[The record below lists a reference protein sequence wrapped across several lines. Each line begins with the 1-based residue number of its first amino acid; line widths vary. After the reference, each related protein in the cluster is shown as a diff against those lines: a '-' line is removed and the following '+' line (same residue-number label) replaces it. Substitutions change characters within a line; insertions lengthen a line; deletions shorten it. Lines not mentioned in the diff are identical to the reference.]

1 MNLEIGTLHFTSIMS
16 IISKYL
22 TKEIIKY
29 FSIILFTVICIFLAV
44 DFFEKIDNFIEA
56 GIPFSRAVSFF
67 QFRIPFI
74 IAQIAPV
81 CILLAVLIVFGLMN
95 KNNEIIA
102 LKSSGISIY
111 FFLKPVLS
119 IGLLFSIFLFFL
131 SETLVPITINKAN
144 TIWLKEVKKKSAVIS
159 REKNIW
165 IKGKG
170 SILHIKYYNPS
181 NKTVSGITL
190 YFFDKD
196 FLLTRRVDARKGFYK
211 NGEWIFNEL
220 MEQIRDNETGN
231 YRTLFYKK
239 RIEKLDFLPGDLK
252 RVIKKSEEMNFKE
265 LYLYIKNI
273 ESEGYDATIYRV
285 DLNAKIA
292 FPFVCI
298 IMCLLATG
306 IAVRVKKGRTLSVS
320 ITYGIGI
327 IFLYWILYS
336 FCLSLGYGGLLP
348 PVIAAWMA
356 NIIFLCFGGLI
367 LLNAE

>member
-1 MNLEIGTLHFTSIMS
+1 MTEIFIMS
-16 IISKYL
+16 IISRYL
-22 TKEIIKY
+22 TREIFKY
-29 FSIILFTVICIFLAV
+29 FGIILVTVICIFLSV

-56 GIPFSRAVSFF
+56 GLPFSTTIRFF

-81 CILLAVLIVFGLMN
+81 CILLAVLVVLGLMN

-111 FFLKPVLS
+111 FFLRPVLS
-119 IGLLFSIFLFFL
+119 IGLLFAVFLFFL

-144 TIWLKEVKKKSAVIS
+144 TIWLKEVKKKAAVIS
-159 REKNIW
+159 KEKNIW
-165 IKGKG
+165 IKGNR
-170 SILHIKYYNPS
+170 SILNIKYYNPT
-181 NKTVSGITL
+181 NKTLSGVTL
-190 YFFDKD
+190 YFFDTD
-196 FLLTRRVDARKGFYK
+196 FALMRRIDAK
-211 NGEWIFNEL
+211 NGFFKNKKWVFHEVL
-220 MEQIRDNETGN
+220 EQIRDKKTGN
-231 YRTLFYKK
+231 YQVELHEQKV
-239 RIEKLDFLPGDLK
+239 EKLDFLPDDLK

-273 ESEGYDATIYRV
+273 ESEGYDATIYKV

-306 IAVRVKKGRTLSVS
+306 IAIKIKKGRTLSIC

-336 FCLSLGYGGLLP
+336 FCLSLGYGGILP
-348 PVIAAWMA
+348 PIIASWMA
-356 NIIFLCFGGLI
+356 NLIFLCFGGLT

>member
-1 MNLEIGTLHFTSIMS
+1 MS

-22 TKEIIKY
+22 TREIFKY
-29 FSIILFTVICIFLAV
+29 FGIILVTVICIFLAV

-56 GIPFSRAVSFF
+56 GLPFSKAISFF

-95 KNNEIIA
+95 KNNELIV
-102 LKSSGISIY
+102 LKSSGVSVY
-111 FFLKPVLS
+111 FFLRPVLL
-119 IGLLFSIFLFFL
+119 IGLLFSVFLFFL
-131 SETLVPITINKAN
+131 SDTLVPITINKAN
-144 TIWLKEVKKKSAVIS
+144 TIWLKDVKKKPAVIS

-165 IKGKG
+165 IKGNR
-170 SILHIKYYNPS
+170 SILHITYYNPS
-181 NKTVSGITL
+181 KKTVSGVTL

-196 FLLTRRVDARKGFYK
+196 FDLIRRVDARNGFYE
-211 NGEWIFNEL
+211 NGEWIFHEL
-220 MEQIRDNETGN
+220 MEQLHDRETGN
-231 YRTLFYKK
+231 FQTVLHEQ
-239 RIEKLDFLPGDLK
+239 RIEKFNFLPDDLK

-273 ESEGYDATIYRV
+273 ESEGYDATTYRV

-292 FPFVCI
+292 FPFICT
-298 IMCLLATG
+298 IMCLLAAG
-306 IAVRVKKGRTLSVS
+306 ITIRVKKGRTLSIC

-336 FCLSLGYGGLLP
+336 FCLSIGYGGILP
-348 PVIAAWMA
+348 PIIAAWMA
-356 NIIFLCFGGLI
+356 NLIFLCFGVLT